1 MEFEQLGAFYLGRE
15 VDPETFVVSD
25 RPLLYDASDLT
36 THAVI
41 VGMTGSGKTGLGIGL
56 IEEAAIDGVPVLV
69 IDPKGD
75 MGNLALTFP
84 NLSASDLEP
93 WVDPGEAERSGLG
106 LRGYAAK
113 QADAWRSG
121 LAAWGQAPERI
132 ERLRRSATVSVY
144 TPGSVAGRPI
154 SILRSFAAPG
164 PAVLGD
170 RDLLSER
177 LSATATGLLSLLGQS
192 TDPLGREHVLITTI
206 LEHAWRGGNDVSLA
220 GLVHAVQEPPFRQ
233 VGVMDLETVFPSRDR
248 TRLAMALNNLLAA
261 PSFEAWT
268 RGAPLD
274 IQDLLYEADGKP
286 RIAVVTL
293 SHLSDAE
300 REFFMTLL
308 LSEVVAWTRSQ
319 SGTSSLRAIVYID
332 ELFGFLP
339 PVAEPPTKKPLLTL
353 LKQARAFGVGLALS
367 TQNPVDL
374 DYKALSNAGTWFIGR
389 LQTERDKK
397 RLIDGLRGA
406 SGGTDV
412 STLEATIG
420 ALPKRTFLMNS
431 VHEKQP
437 VAFQTRWVMSYLA
450 GPLSRDQI
458 RRLSQES
465 GAAEVASAASGVTAA
480 FDAATMAQSS
490 NATGPGAHGSVES
503 RPVPPA
509 TASSPAGSGR
519 VPPPLPRHLST
530 VYLPFSGTQDGVTYF
545 PFVLAAADVHYS
557 SKTHGVELSERVL
570 RLVEPSEG
578 PVAVTW
584 NEGEVLT
591 LDLGSL
597 GDRPQPE
604 AAFAP
609 LPQVQLDERS
619 VKSWGDDFVRWAR
632 TEGALTLW
640 RHPASR
646 LVSRP
651 GEDERE
657 FRLRC
662 AQAAREGRDAEVAKV
677 RQRFASKVAT
687 SERRVMSAQQA
698 VGREQQQLQH
708 RAVDTAG
715 SILGAILGRGSRT
728 TAITGAIRKA
738 SSGTKDLG
746 DVQRANE
753 RLRAAQAEH
762 TELIAELESAIEAAQ
777 ATGVHPEDLQLETV
791 TIRPSSRDVALRYLG
806 LAWVPHRQS
815 DGRWKPA

>member
-1 MEFEQLGAFYLGRE
+1 MDFEKLGVFYLGLE
-15 VDPETFVVSD
+15 VDPETFAASEK
-25 RPLLYDASDLT
+25 PLLYDARDLT

-56 IEEAAIDGVPVLV
+56 IEEAAIDGIPVLV

-84 NLSASDLEP
+84 NLEAADFEP
-93 WVDPGEAERSGLG
+93 WVDQGEAERSGLG
-106 LRGYAAK
+106 THGYAVK
-113 QADAWRSG
+113 QAESWRAG
-121 LAAWGQAPERI
+121 LAASGQGPDRI
-132 ERLRRSATVSVY
+132 ERLRRAATVSVY

-154 SILRSFAAPG
+154 SILRSFSAP
-164 PAVLGD
+164 PAAVLDD

-177 LSATATGLLSLLGQS
+177 LSSTATGLLSLLGQN

-206 LEHAWRGGNDVSLA
+206 LEQAWRAGNDVSLA

-233 VGVMDLETVFPSRDR
+233 IGVMDLETVFPSRDR

-274 IQDLLYEADGKP
+274 IQELLYEPDGKP
-286 RIAVVTL
+286 RVAVVTL

-319 SGTSSLRAIVYID
+319 SGTSSLRALVYID

-389 LQTERDKK
+389 LQTERDKR
-397 RLIDGLRGA
+397 RLIDGLKGA
-406 SGGTDV
+406 SGASD
-412 STLEATIG
+412 SQALEAMIS

-431 VHEKQP
+431 VHQKQP

-458 RRLSQES
+458 RRLSQGNGEAV
-465 GAAEVASAASGVTAA
+465 AADVPVSAAASV
-480 FDAATMAQSS
+480 
-490 NATGPGAHGSVES
+490 GSALGDLSVA
-503 RPVPPA
+503 PPA
-509 TASSPAGSGR
+509 
-519 VPPPLPRHLST
+519 LPRHLP
-530 VYLPFSGTQDGVTYF
+530 VAYLPAHGGSEGVTYF
-545 PFVLAAADVHYS
+545 PLVLAAADVHYS
-557 SKTHGVELSERVL
+557 SKSHGIEQTERVV
-570 RLVEPSEG
+570 RLVELQEG
-578 PVAVTW
+578 PVAVSW
-584 NEGEVLT
+584 VEGESVA
-591 LDLGSL
+591 LDIASLSERAPAGGSY
-597 GDRPQPE
+597 
-604 AAFAP
+604 AA
-609 LPQVQLDERS
+609 LPQVALDERAM
-619 VKSWGDDFVRWAR
+619 KGWGDDFVRWAR
-632 TEGALTLW
+632 SDGALTLW
-640 RHPASR
+640 RHAASK

-651 GEDERE
+651 GEEERE

-662 AQAAREGRDAEVAKV
+662 SMAAREGRDADVAKV
-677 RQRFASKVAT
+677 RQKYASKVAT
-687 SERRVMSAQQA
+687 SERRVMTAQQA

-708 RAVDTAG
+708 RAIDTAS
-715 SILGAILGRGSRT
+715 SIFGAILGRGSRS

-753 RLRAAQAEH
+753 KLRAAQAEH
-762 TELIAELESAIEAAQ
+762 AALLAELESAITAAQ
-777 ATGVHPEDLQLETV
+777 ATGVHAEDLQLETV
-791 TIRPSSRDVALRYLG
+791 TIRPSSRDVALRFLG
-806 LAWVPHRQS
+806 LAWVPHRQV
-815 DGRWKPA
+815 DGRWVAE

>member
-1 MEFEQLGAFYLGRE
+1 MDFEKLGVFYLGLE
-15 VDPETFVVSD
+15 VDPETFAASEK
-25 RPLLYDASDLT
+25 PLLYDARDLT

-56 IEEAAIDGVPVLV
+56 IEEAAIDGIPVLV

-84 NLSASDLEP
+84 NLEAADFEP
-93 WVDPGEAERSGLG
+93 WVDQGEAERSGLG
-106 LRGYAAK
+106 THGYAAK
-113 QADAWRSG
+113 QAESWRAG
-121 LAAWGQAPERI
+121 LAASGQGPDRI
-132 ERLRRSATVSVY
+132 ERLRRAATVSVY

-154 SILRSFAAPG
+154 SILRSFSAP
-164 PAVLGD
+164 PAAVLED

-177 LSATATGLLSLLGQS
+177 LSSTATGLLSLLGQN

-206 LEHAWRGGNDVSLA
+206 LEQAWRAGNDVSLA

-233 VGVMDLETVFPSRDR
+233 IGVMDLETVFPSRDR

-274 IQDLLYEADGKP
+274 IQELLYEPDGKP
-286 RIAVVTL
+286 RVAVVTL

-319 SGTSSLRAIVYID
+319 SGTSSLRALVYID

-339 PVAEPPTKKPLLTL
+339 PVSEPPTKKPLLTL

-389 LQTERDKK
+389 LQTERDKR
-397 RLIDGLRGA
+397 RLIDGLKGA
-406 SGGTDV
+406 SGASD
-412 STLEATIG
+412 SQALEAMIS

-431 VHEKQP
+431 VHQKQP

-458 RRLSQES
+458 RRLSQDSAETLVTSVPAAAPSPAPTLSDSS
-465 GAAEVASAASGVTAA
+465 GA
-480 FDAATMAQSS
+480 
-490 NATGPGAHGSVES
+490 
-503 RPVPPA
+503 PPA
-509 TASSPAGSGR
+509 
-519 VPPPLPRHLST
+519 LPRHLSVT
-530 VYLPFSGTQDGVTYF
+530 YLPHQGGSDGVTYF
-545 PFVLAAADVHYS
+545 PLVLAAADVHYS
-557 SKTHGVELSERVL
+557 SKTHGIELTERVF
-570 RLVEPSEG
+570 RLVEPQEG
-578 PVAVTW
+578 PVTVSWA
-584 NEGEVLT
+584 EGESVA
-591 LDLGSL
+591 LDFASLSDRAPAGGSY
-597 GDRPQPE
+597 
-604 AAFAP
+604 AA
-609 LPQVQLDERS
+609 LPQVGLDERA

-640 RHPASR
+640 RHAASK

-651 GEDERE
+651 GEEERE

-662 AQAAREGRDAEVAKV
+662 SMAAREGRDAEVAKV

-687 SERRVMSAQQA
+687 SERRVMTAQQS

-708 RAVDTAG
+708 RAIDTAS
-715 SILGAILGRGSRT
+715 SIFGAILGRGSRS

-753 RLRAAQAEH
+753 KLRAAQAEH
-762 TELIAELESAIEAAQ
+762 AALLAELENAITAAQ
-777 ATGVHPEDLQLETV
+777 SAGVHAEDLQLETATV
-791 TIRPSSRDVALRYLG
+791 RPSSRDVALRFVG
-806 LAWVPHRQS
+806 LAWVPHRQV
-815 DGRWKPA
+815 DGRWVAR